1 MSVRSVVRYAA
12 GVVSVSTFVLL
23 YFGLVD
29 LSRIAGVS
37 VPLSWLY
44 PLAIDGM
51 VAAGYAATLVLSGRA
66 LKFAWLVVGVGSTL
80 SLIGQWLHAERV
92 SDWAFAGPVAA
103 APALSMAL
111 VWHLLFLVLK
121 AGDKSAPVAV
131 PEAPEAVSEAVPAPV
146 AVAVP
151 VAVPA
156 PAVAAASAPVARP
169 VVSASVRTP
178 KARPVS
184 DTLAK
189 AVAVLSAANA
199 TGERMTGALMAER
212 LGLANAG
219 TPSGNKTGQRWVI
232 RATEA
237 LTD

>member
-29 LSRIAGVS
+29 LSRVAGVS
-37 VPLSWLY
+37 GPLSWLY

-51 VAAGYAATLVLSGRA
+51 VAAGYAATLVLSGHA
-66 LKFAWLVVGVGSTL
+66 LRFAWVVVGVGSTL

-121 AGDKSAPVAV
+121 SGDTAT
-131 PEAPEAVSEAVPAPV
+131 PEAVSEPVSEAVPAP
-146 AVAVP
+146 VP

-156 PAVAAASAPVARP
+156 PAVAAASAPVSRP

-237 LTD
+237 LAD